1 MWAVSTGPMFT
12 VVTRSRGICLHIQMW
27 AKTELANWQNIGKTF
42 ATLMHN
48 AVPVTPHCTLIFSI
62 YWWTSI
68 HVKCSFCSK
77 IPNLV
82 FFFSWCLP
90 KFCSNILHQCS
101 CSRLGFEV
109 FQLKLLRFADL
120 CKKTLDNNLIIPLTA
135 WIASHKN
142 ICPSE
147 KYLVVPKNICQ
158 WG

>member
-12 VVTRSRGICLHIQMW
+12 VVTRSRGICLHIQKW
-27 AKTELANWQNIGKTF
+27 ANWQNIGKTF

-62 YWWTSI
+62 YWCTSI

-90 KFCSNILHQCS
+90 KFSSNILHQCS

-120 CKKTLDNNLIIPLTA
+120 CKKTLDNNLIIPLTTHRLH
-135 WIASHKN
+135 SEPQKYL
-142 ICPSE
+142 PSE
-147 KYLVVPKNICQ
+147 KYLVVPNICQ
-158 WG
+158 CG